1 MLRYLPVVLSLALT
15 IYCVVDA
22 IQTPDPAVRNLP
34 KIGWLL
40 LILLFPLVGPAAWL
54 IAGRPRRSAGDGRSQ
69 QQRWDDHRYYHQS
82 RINQT
87 LHLIS
92 AISFVVAYVWL
103 FQDPATAAL
112 IAWGIS
118 MVTRQSGHFFFEPK
132 GYDPI
137 NQVTHEYKEAVKVGY
152 NLRRKVVLM
161 TVWAASPL
169 LLVWANHNAPR
180 PPGRFCSLR
189 IAQTSGPSFSTI
201 TTPAEDGSA
210 RYNGQDEHIVE
221 LACHG
226 AGGFDLARRIPRLL
240 KREGT
245 IQRAALLGLAVSTV
259 RPAQSVPELLDRH
272 RYEERGLLELGLYQ
286 LGEATDQVG
295 VIERAPIPCWPT

>member
-1 MLRYLPVVLSLALT
+1 MMLQRFLHTL
-15 IYCVVDA
+15 
-22 IQTPDPAVRNLP
+22 RE
-34 KIGWLL
+34 
-40 LILLFPLVGPAAWL
+40 
-54 IAGRPRRSAGDGRSQ
+54 
-69 QQRWDDHRYYHQS
+69 QRWDDHRYYHQS

-169 LLVWANHNAPR
+169 LLVWDPTAFGWLEPHEDWRGFWHNVGWLWFAIGIGGLLVRVLQLWAEKDLYTGIVWVTKILTDPFHDIKLYHRAPLYL
-180 PPGRFCSLR
+180 LR
-189 IAQTSGPSFSTI
+189 
-201 TTPAEDGSA
+201 
-210 RYNGQDEHIVE
+210 GQ
-221 LACHG
+221 
-226 AGGFDLARRIPRLL
+226 
-240 KREGT
+240 
-245 IQRAALLGLAVSTV
+245 
-259 RPAQSVPELLDRH
+259 LLDPGH
-272 RYEERGLLELGLYQ
+272 P
-286 LGEATDQVG
+286 
-295 VIERAPIPCWPT
+295 RAG